1 MKTQRNILIAAT
13 VFLALA
19 ASPLAATSSTC
30 TPQQEADILALFAQ
44 WNRSLATGDAAKVDA
59 NYARDAVLIP
69 TLSNQIRNTPAG
81 RIAYFKEEFIPK
93 KPSGEIDK
101 HYLNVAETSRSTLVF
116 IRSLSV
122 TTPRLELAILSFI
135 KSSATANGSLS
146 STIRRKCQSPNRS
159 VLNRSETHV
168 SFDLYRS
175 TISLRWIQTLFT
187 MPRPNMIM
195 STKEPL

>member
-69 TLSNQIRNTPAG
+69 TLSNQIRNTPDE
-81 RIAYFKEEFIPK
+81 RIAYFKTEFLPK
-93 KPSGEIDK
+93 KPSGKIDK
-101 HYLNVAETSRSTLVF
+101 HYLKC
-116 IRSLSV
+116 IG
-122 TTPRLELAILSFI
+122 AIAINSGLYTFTFGDGTKASARYTFVYQKQRDGKWLI
-135 KSSATANGSLS
+135 IEHHSSA
-146 STIRRKCQSPNRS
+146 
-159 VLNRSETHV
+159 
-168 SFDLYRS
+168 
-175 TISLRWIQTLFT
+175 
-187 MPRPNMIM
+187 MP
-195 STKEPL
+195 EG

>member
-69 TLSNQIRNTPAG
+69 TLSNQIRNTPAE
-81 RIAYFKEEFIPK
+81 RIAYFKAEFLPK
-93 KPSGEIDK
+93 KPSGKIDK
-101 HYLNVAETSRSTLVF
+101 HYLKCIGDVAINSGLYTFTFGDGTKAAARYTFVYQKQRDGKWLIIEHH
-116 IRSLSV
+116 
-122 TTPRLELAILSFI
+122 
-135 KSSATANGSLS
+135 SS
-146 STIRRKCQSPNRS
+146 K
-159 VLNRSETHV
+159 
-168 SFDLYRS
+168 
-175 TISLRWIQTLFT
+175 
-187 MPRPNMIM
+187 MPKP
-195 STKEPL
+195 